1 MENKLEVTEI
11 NEMEKTKKIVSNRH
25 SVYWYMCVLV
35 YVCTC
40 ALNVYEEKE
49 IK

>member
-25 SVYWYMCVLV
+25 SVYWYM
-35 YVCTC
+35 YVCVH
-40 ALNVYEEKE
+40 LMFMKKKKSNEKN
-49 IK
+49 